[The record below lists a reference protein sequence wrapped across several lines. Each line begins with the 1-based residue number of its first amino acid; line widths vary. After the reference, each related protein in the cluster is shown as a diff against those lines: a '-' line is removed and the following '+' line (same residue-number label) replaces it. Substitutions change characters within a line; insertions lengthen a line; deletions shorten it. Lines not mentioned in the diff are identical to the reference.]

1 MKTKRLAALFL
12 VLAAL
17 CAGWTV
23 CAETAGFGI
32 VNADAVN
39 VRTEPQGNILFRAEK
54 GQNVFVSE
62 NAVDSIG
69 QLWYRIVIYERPV
82 QTGSRREAWI
92 MAKFV
97 DMLDEASRD
106 IVQVALN
113 NDGYI
118 ALHADGTVSGAE
130 MGKYDSEETSVWLSS
145 LRDIRAVETSLYSY
159 FAIDQ
164 DNRLFQR
171 GIRCF
176 NVADAKPVEIL
187 PARLLAAD
195 LSDGFIAVTDDDILF
210 SGGFPDMEQ
219 YVFFPDGALP
229 AVDDIVQLAAS
240 GLNFA
245 ALGADGRLHAAV
257 YTGFG
262 ETALPFPLDSWQDLS
277 RFNLCLAGP
286 QIGWASERVIG
297 VRRDGTAVAYPETL
311 QTQIADWTDLADA
324 KLGRTFVIGLK
335 TDGSVVCA
343 GDERI
348 AQSVSGWQNVA
359 SIDAANGYCAAV
371 TQDGQLLF
379 AGELTD

>member
-17 CAGWTV
+17 CAGWTA

-106 IVQVALN
+106 VVQVALN

-130 MGKYDSEETSVWLSS
+130 MGKYDSEETSV
-145 LRDIRAVETSLYSY
+145 
-159 FAIDQ
+159 
-164 DNRLFQR
+164 
-171 GIRCF
+171 
-176 NVADAKPVEIL
+176 
-187 PARLLAAD
+187 
-195 LSDGFIAVTDDDILF
+195 
-210 SGGFPDMEQ
+210 
-219 YVFFPDGALP
+219 
-229 AVDDIVQLAAS
+229 
-240 GLNFA
+240 
-245 ALGADGRLHAAV
+245 
-257 YTGFG
+257 
-262 ETALPFPLDSWQDLS
+262 
-277 RFNLCLAGP
+277 
-286 QIGWASERVIG
+286 
-297 VRRDGTAVAYPETL
+297 
-311 QTQIADWTDLADA
+311 
-324 KLGRTFVIGLK
+324 
-335 TDGSVVCA
+335 
-343 GDERI
+343 
-348 AQSVSGWQNVA
+348 
-359 SIDAANGYCAAV
+359 
-371 TQDGQLLF
+371 
-379 AGELTD
+379 

>member
-1 MKTKRLAALFL
+1 MKTKRLAALLL
-12 VLAAL
+12 VFAAL
-17 CAGWTV
+17 CAGWTA
-23 CAETAGFGI
+23 CAENAGFGV

-39 VRTEPQGNILFRAEK
+39 VRTEPQGNLLFRAEK

-62 NAVDSIG
+62 SAVDSSG

-82 QTGSRREAWI
+82 QTGSRREAWM

-130 MGKYDSEETSVWLSS
+130 MGKYDSEETSVWLSG

-164 DNRLFQR
+164 DNRLYQR
-171 GIRCF
+171 GIRCLYL
-176 NVADAKPVEIL
+176 ADEQLAESL
-187 PARLLAAD
+187 PARLLASD
-195 LSDGFIAVTDDDILF
+195 LSDGLIAVTDDALLF
-210 SGGFPDMEQ
+210 SGGFPAIEQ

-229 AVDDIVQLAAS
+229 AVNDIVQLAAS
-240 GLNFA
+240 SGIFA
-245 ALGADGRLHAAV
+245 ALDADGQMHAAV
-257 YTGFG
+257 YASFG
-262 ETALPFPLDSWQDLS
+262 EAALPFSLDDWQHLARID
-277 RFNLCLAGP
+277 LCLAKP
-286 QIGWASERVIG
+286 QIGWANERVIG

-311 QTQIADWTDLADA
+311 QAQVAGWTDLADA

-348 AQSVSGWQNVA
+348 AQSVSSWRNVA

-379 AGELTD
+379 AGELPD